1 MVDLDQIFEEVKQ
14 IAQEAANFMKNGTIH
29 TVNTKSDIANIVTD
43 MDVKTQNFIIERLD
57 SLIEEAVFFAEEKQN
72 QELSKEYTWIIDPI
86 DGTTNYAYDFHHSC
100 VSIAL
105 AKDKEPVLGVCV
117 NPYLNEMFYAQ
128 KGKGAFCNGKAIHV
142 ATHPLA
148 SSLIMCGT
156 APYNK
161 QYADVTFSCLKEL
174 FLKGR
179 DIRRSG
185 SAVMDLCYLASGRV
199 DAFYEAQLSF
209 WDYAAASLIVTE
221 AGGKIFPMHGNWG
234 DVEPIAFAA
243 GNACN
248 APELLDIVKKY

>member
-1 MVDLDQIFEEVKQ
+1 MIHIEELFEEVKQ
-14 IAQEAANFMKNGTIH
+14 IAQDAADFMKNGTIH

-43 MDVKTQNFIIERLD
+43 MDVKTQNLIIERLAP
-57 SLIEEAVFFAEEKQN
+57 LIECAVFFAEEKQN
-72 QELSKEYTWIIDPI
+72 QTLSDEYTWIIDPI

-117 NPYLNEMFYAQ
+117 NPYLDEMFYAM
-128 KGKGAFCNGKAIHV
+128 KGKGAFCNGAPIHV
-142 ATHPLA
+142 ADHPMA
-148 SSLIMCGT
+148 ASLIMCGT

-161 QYADVTFSCLKEL
+161 HYADVTFACLKEL

-221 AGGKIFPMHGNWG
+221 AGGSIYPMHGNWG

-243 GNACN
+243 GNPRN
-248 APELLDIVKKY
+248 ASQLLEIVKKY